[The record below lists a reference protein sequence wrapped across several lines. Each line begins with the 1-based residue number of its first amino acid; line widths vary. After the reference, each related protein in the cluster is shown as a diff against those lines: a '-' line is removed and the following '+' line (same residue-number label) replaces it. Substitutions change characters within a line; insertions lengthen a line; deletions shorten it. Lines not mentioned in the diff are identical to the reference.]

1 MAVTADYRLS
11 VDFNGDADFLVST
24 TPADAWAAA
33 LFLAVAS
40 YGVPDPYEDVSSD
53 WRQEPLT
60 FVGRGRDQAR
70 EYSPPQAGTMEFSLA
85 NDDGRY
91 SSANP
96 ASPIAGLVL
105 PGRLVDFRA
114 SYAGVDYPLFRG
126 YLDVPTEL
134 PYMTRQEVHLSA
146 LDGLARLKAAKVST
160 AMYTGIRTDQAIG
173 HVLDA
178 AGWSATAR
186 TLDTGRT
193 TLARWW
199 VDQVDAFTA
208 IRDLTQTEGVG
219 ALFYV
224 DAEGDLVFE
233 SRHYRLLN
241 SRSTTSQGTLR
252 GAGAEPVYGS
262 DFEYEP
268 GLKGVVNACTVPVRS
283 YASTG
288 GATVWTASGLP
299 LTLGPSE
306 VRTLTVSTSADGF
319 SGATVSITPG
329 TVGTSLDR
337 TSGKTATLTLT
348 APAGGATVTAL
359 SVTGTTWAISS
370 TQVGHTIDAS
380 TSQATYGV
388 RAFPDEFV
396 PKWVPTT
403 IEAVDFCNA
412 VVGRYKDPRPQVRI
426 SLTNG
431 AEERLIQALGRE
443 ISDRVHVVENSLAFV
458 DDDFFVETITHEVS
472 SGRNHKTK
480 LSCERAVDQTFWI
493 LGDPTYGLLGDTS
506 VLGY

>member
-1 MAVTADYRLS
+1 VAVTASYRLS
-11 VDFNGDADFLVST
+11 VDFNGDQDFLVST

-40 YGVPDPYEDVSSD
+40 YGVEDPYEDVSGD

-70 EYSPPQAGTMEFSLA
+70 EFSPPQAGTMEFSLA

-96 ASPIAGLVL
+96 SSPIAGQVL

-114 SYAGVDYPLFRG
+114 FYAAVEYPLFRG
-126 YLDVPTEL
+126 YLDQPTEL
-134 PYMTRQEVHLSA
+134 PYQTKQEVHLSA
-146 LDGLARLKAAKVST
+146 LDGLARLKAAKIST
-160 AMYTGIRTDQAIG
+160 AMSTGIRTDQAIG
-173 HVLDA
+173 VVLDA
-178 AGWSATAR
+178 AGWPAGLR
-186 TLDTGRT
+186 VLDTGRT

-199 VDQVDAFTA
+199 VDGVDAFTA
-208 IRDLTQTEGVG
+208 IRDLMLSEGVG

-224 DAEGDLVFE
+224 DASGNLVFE

-241 SRSTTSQGTLR
+241 SRSTTSQATLR
-252 GAGAEPVYGS
+252 GQGAEPVYGS

-268 GLKGVVNACTVPVRS
+268 GLRGVVNACTVPVRS
-283 YASTG
+283 YASSAGVTI
-288 GATVWTASGLP
+288 WTASGLP
-299 LTLGPSE
+299 LTLGPGE
-306 VRTLTVSTSADGF
+306 VRTLSVSATADGF

-329 TVGTSLDR
+329 TVGTSLNR

-359 SVTGTTWAISS
+359 SVTATTWTISE

-380 TSQATYGV
+380 ASQATYGI
-388 RAFPDEFV
+388 RAFGDEFV
-396 PKWVPTT
+396 PKWIPTVV
-403 IEAVDFCNA
+403 EALDYCNA
-412 VVGRYKDPRPQVRI
+412 VVGRYQDPRPQVRI
-426 SLTNG
+426 TLTNG
-431 AEERLIQALGRE
+431 AEARLVQALGRQ
-443 ISDRVHVVENSLAFV
+443 ISDRVHVVETSLAFV

-472 SGRNHKTK
+472 SGQNHRTK
-480 LSCERAVDQTFWI
+480 FSCERAVDQTFWV
-493 LGDPTYGLLGDTS
+493 LGDPTYGLLGDTT